1 MGAIKSKTKY
11 AILYGPSG
19 SGKTLLQY
27 ALQSSVN
34 VLKEINPTEGYN
46 YEEISVKNIKLGIFD
61 VSGNQN
67 QYEILSI
74 VTKCVNISAIIYVV
88 PINKLG
94 ELDQSRNQ
102 LELILGNNN
111 LKDGVSLMV
120 IYNKDVKEKDKTFW
134 MPVSL
139 LDSRMNLEKLKKRYY
154 LSEVRSCV
162 IDVSLCNDNDS
173 IEFFKSIDSIVE
185 SLEIEK

>member
-34 VLKEINPTEGYN
+34 VLKEIKPTEGYN
-46 YEEISVKNIKLGIFD
+46 YEEISLNNINLGIFD
-61 VSGNQN
+61 VSGNPN
-67 QYEILSI
+67 QYEILSL

-88 PINKLG
+88 PMNNLG
-94 ELDQSRNQ
+94 ELDKSSSQ

-111 LKDGVSLMV
+111 LKDGLSLIL
-120 IYNKDVKEKDKTFW
+120 IYNKDIREKDKTFW
-134 MPVSL
+134 MPLNL
-139 LDSRMNLEKLKKRYY
+139 LDSRMRIEKLKKKYK
-154 LSEVRSCV
+154 LQEVKSCM

-173 IEFFKSIDSIVE
+173 AEFYKCIDSIVDG
-185 SLEIEK
+185 IED